1 MPSAPSV
8 PIEFVLFA
16 LTLIGIALFYRRTL
30 EVALAGLAAVV
41 AYKLLVTGFREG
53 PGFSGLA
60 THLGHEWVV
69 LANLLGL
76 LTGFALLANHFYE
89 SRLPQSLP
97 EILPDDWKGG
107 FALLLIVFVVSSFLD
122 NIAAA
127 IIGGTMAR
135 AVFRGKVHVGYV
147 AAVVAAANAGGAG
160 SVVGDTTT
168 TMMWIDGVHPLAVL
182 DAYVA
187 AGVAVLVTGLIAAL
201 QQQRHSPILKHALP
215 GTVIDWPRVWV
226 VAFVLGAAIAA
237 NVAVNAL
244 LREQADRLPF
254 VGLAVWAALLLSSR
268 LRRPDYRLVPA
279 AARSSVFLL
288 ALVLSASLMPVDRL
302 PTATWYSTLGLG
314 FVSAV
319 FDNIPLTALALEQG
333 GYDWG
338 MLAYSVGFGGSM
350 LWFGSSAGVAMSGL
364 YPEVRS
370 AALWLRAGWHV
381 AVAYLVGFAA
391 LMLVLGWHPTPK
403 RAPVLGGLPPCG
415 AQDASKA
422 CGSIPVHGTLPPSW
436 QRRGGIA
443 NGFWA

>member
-41 AYKLLVTGFREG
+41 VYKLLVTGFREG
-53 PGFSGLA
+53 TGVSGLA

-127 IIGGTMAR
+127 VIGGTMAR

-187 AGVAVLVTGLIAAL
+187 SGVAVLVTGLIAAF

-215 GTVIDWPRVWV
+215 GTAIDWPRVWV

-237 NVAVNAL
+237 NVTVNAL
-244 LREQADRLPF
+244 LPEQADRLPF
-254 VGLAVWAALLLSSR
+254 VGLAVWGALLLSSP

-288 ALVLSASLMPVDRL
+288 ALVLSASLMPVERL
-302 PTATWYSTLGLG
+302 PTPTGYSTLGLG

-364 YPEVRS
+364 YPEARS
-370 AALWLRAGWHV
+370 ALLWLRAGWHV
-381 AVAYLVGFAA
+381 VVAYLVGFAA

-403 RAPVLGGLPPCG
+403 RAPVLGGLPSCA

-436 QRRGGIA
+436 HWQGGIA

>member
-41 AYKLLVTGFREG
+41 VYKLLVTGFREG
-53 PGFSGLA
+53 TGVSGLA

-187 AGVAVLVTGLIAAL
+187 AGVAVLVTGLIAAF
-201 QQQRHSPILKHALP
+201 QQQRHSPILKHAPP

-237 NVAVNAL
+237 NVTVNAL
-244 LREQADRLPF
+244 LPEQADRLPF
-254 VGLAVWAALLLSSR
+254 VGLAVWGALLLSSR

-288 ALVLSASLMPVDRL
+288 ALVLSASLMPVERL
-302 PTATWYSTLGLG
+302 PTPTGVSTLGLG

-364 YPEVRS
+364 YPEARS
-370 AALWLRAGWHV
+370 ALLWLRAGWHV
-381 AVAYLVGFAA
+381 VVAYLVGFAA

-403 RAPVLGGLPPCG
+403 RAPVLGSLPSCA

-436 QRRGGIA
+436 HWQGGIA

>member
-41 AYKLLVTGFREG
+41 VYKLLVTGFREG
-53 PGFSGLA
+53 TGVSGLA

-187 AGVAVLVTGLIAAL
+187 AGVAVLVTGLIAAF
-201 QQQRHSPILKHALP
+201 QQQRHSPILKHAPP

-237 NVAVNAL
+237 NVTVNAL
-244 LREQADRLPF
+244 LPEQADRLPF
-254 VGLAVWAALLLSSR
+254 VGLAVWGALLLSSR

-288 ALVLSASLMPVDRL
+288 ALVLSASLMPVERL
-302 PTATWYSTLGLG
+302 PTPTGVSTLGLG

-364 YPEVRS
+364 YPEARS
-370 AALWLRAGWHV
+370 AVLWLRAGWHV
-381 AVAYLVGFAA
+381 VVAYLVGFAA

-403 RAPVLGGLPPCG
+403 RAPVLGSLPSCA

-436 QRRGGIA
+436 HWQGGIA